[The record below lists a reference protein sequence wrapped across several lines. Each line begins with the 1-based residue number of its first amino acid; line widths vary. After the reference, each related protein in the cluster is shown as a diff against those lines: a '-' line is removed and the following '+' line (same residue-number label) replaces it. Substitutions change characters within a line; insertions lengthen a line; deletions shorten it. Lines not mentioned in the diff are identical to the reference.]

1 MTGKPNDREQ
11 EKIIVSVD
19 EDLEDLIPGF
29 LENRQA
35 DIVALKKALTN
46 DDFESIRV
54 LGHSMKGAGGG
65 YGFDEIS
72 EIGSQIEEASK
83 VKDAAKVLHYTER
96 LKDYLDR
103 VTVIFEEEG
112 S

>member
-1 MTGKPNDREQ
+1 MTGELNDRER
-11 EKIIVSVD
+11 IIVRVD
-19 EDLEDLIPGF
+19 GDLEDLIPGF

-35 DIVALKKALTN
+35 DIVTLQKALT
-46 DDFESIRV
+46 DSDFETIRV

-72 EIGSQIEEASK
+72 EIGSQLEQ
-83 VKDAAKVLHYTER
+83 AALEQDKEKILLNTEY
-96 LKDYLDR
+96 LKKYLER
-103 VTVIFEEEG
+103 VTVVFEQED